1 VSGDGPSLF
10 RILDETGRIV
20 AGQKDPVL
28 LDDTLIGLLEGM
40 LRIRILDERMMNLQ
54 RAGRIG
60 FYGMAK
66 GQEATV
72 IGSSS
77 ALEERDWIVPAL
89 REGGA
94 ALQRGYPLR
103 WLVAQCI
110 GNAGEPSLGRQ
121 MPCHYTDRER
131 RFVSMSS
138 VIGTQIAHAAG
149 LGIAAKVRGDDVV
162 VMGYM
167 GDGATSS
174 NDFHAGLNFAAVKKA
189 PVVFVCQNNQWSIS
203 VPVSMQT
210 AAETIAA
217 KGAGYGMPSVRVD
230 GNDVL
235 AVHEVCCEAV
245 DRAREGEGPTFVEA
259 LTYRREGHSSSD
271 DPTRYRE
278 DAEVESWAAR
288 DPIERMRAY
297 LTRRDLWT
305 EEREAE
311 FEADFRKELTAAIR
325 EAEAADLPAPETLF
339 DDVFADLTP
348 GLAEQRADLLSQ
360 TEEAERLDGE
370 FPL

>member
-1 VSGDGPSLF
+1 VSADLF
-10 RILDETGRIV
+10 RILTEKGRIV
-20 AGQKDPVL
+20 PGRRHPDLEEATL
-28 LDDTLIGLLEGM
+28 LDLHRAM
-40 LRIRILDERMMNLQ
+40 LRIRALDERMMKLQ

-66 GQEATV
+66 GQEAAV
-72 IGSSS
+72 VGSAA

-94 ALQRGYPLR
+94 ALLRGLPIDR
-103 WLVAQCI
+103 VVSQCI
-110 GNAGEPSLGRQ
+110 GNDGEPSRGRQ
-121 MPCHYTDRER
+121 MPCHYTDRDR

-149 LGIAAKVRGDDVV
+149 MAIAARIRGDDVV

-174 NDFHAGLNFAAVKKA
+174 NDFHAGLNFAGVRKA
-189 PVVFVCQNNQWSIS
+189 PAVFVCQNNQWSIS
-203 VPVSMQT
+203 VPVAQQT
-210 AAETIAA
+210 AAATIAA
-217 KGAGYGMPSVRVD
+217 KGRAYGIPSVRVD

-235 AVHEVCCEAV
+235 AVHQVCREAV
-245 DRAREGEGPTFVEA
+245 ERARTGEGPTFVEA

-278 DAEVESWAAR
+278 EEEVAAWAAR
-288 DPIERMRAY
+288 DPIDRMRAY
-297 LTRRDLWT
+297 LIRRELWD
-305 EEREAE
+305 EEREDA
-311 FEADFRKELTAAIR
+311 FLAAFREELTASIR
-325 EAEAADLPAPETLF
+325 AAEAAAAPPAESLF
-339 DDVFADLTP
+339 TDVYAEPTP
-348 GLAEQRADLLSQ
+348 GLVEQREELLSLS
-360 TEEAERLDGE
+360 EEAERLDGE